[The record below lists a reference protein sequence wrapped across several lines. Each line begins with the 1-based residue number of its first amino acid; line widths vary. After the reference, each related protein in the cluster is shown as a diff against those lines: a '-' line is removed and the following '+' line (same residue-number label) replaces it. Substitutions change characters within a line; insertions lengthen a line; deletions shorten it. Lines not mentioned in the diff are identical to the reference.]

1 MSNHFVRR
9 GFALPTAILVIAV
22 MTIMIAGG
30 FSLVSAERRSVSDQ
44 KAQISAFKIAED
56 GLELFLVRRDSLLPN
71 ASKVPGAKDSVR
83 IQFQG
88 GYADVSLTRIRPVIG
103 SMSGLYVVR
112 SRGVETVGTYAGTP
126 EGVRTV
132 AQYVL
137 FEPAPMQVL
146 AGWTALSGLDKNG
159 VAGTLGGFDACGD
172 SAAVAGVAVP
182 LNPGFDGKEEA
193 AEGDPPIEIIE
204 TDSVAIDW
212 NAILNGDEIEPT
224 ITIPGQ
230 AWPTAA
236 QFADTTFYPI
246 IRINEPV
253 FTLPT
258 SGQGMIIATGS
269 LIISGSIGWK
279 GVLLV
284 GDDVVSNGING
295 VAGATISG
303 LNVKLEPARYVPH
316 SEANGTKTYTYNSC
330 EVAKANR
337 TAGALVTLKNTWVDN
352 WVEY

>member
-1 MSNHFVRR
+1 MSNTIERR

-44 KAQISAFKIAED
+44 KAQITAFKIAED
-56 GLELFLVRRDSLLPN
+56 GLELFLIRRDSLLPG
-71 ASKVPGAKDSVR
+71 SPKVPGPKDSVR
-83 IQFQG
+83 VNFSN

-103 SMSGLYVVR
+103 SMSGLYVAR

-146 AGWTALSGLDKNG
+146 AGWTALSGMDKNG
-159 VAGTLGGFDACGD
+159 AAGTLGGFDACGD

-182 LNPGFDGKEEA
+182 LNPGYEGKTDA
-193 AEGDPPIEIIE
+193 TEGAPGIDSTI
-204 TDSVAIDW
+204 TADSVAIDW
-212 NAILNGDEIEPT
+212 DAIINDHAIEAT
-224 ITIPGQ
+224 ITIPGGS
-230 AWPTAA
+230 WPTAA

-246 IRINEPV
+246 IRVEQAD
-253 FTLPT
+253 FTIPT
-258 SGQGMIIATGS
+258 SGQGMIIATGHVT
-269 LIISGSIGWK
+269 ISGSVGWK

-284 GDDVVSNGING
+284 GGDITSNGNNG
-295 VAGATISG
+295 VQGATISG
-303 LNVKLEPARYVPH
+303 LNVKLGTYVP
-316 SEANGTKTYTYNSC
+316 SSTANGTKQYLYNSC

-337 TAGALVTLKNTWVDN
+337 TAGSLVTLKNTWVDN